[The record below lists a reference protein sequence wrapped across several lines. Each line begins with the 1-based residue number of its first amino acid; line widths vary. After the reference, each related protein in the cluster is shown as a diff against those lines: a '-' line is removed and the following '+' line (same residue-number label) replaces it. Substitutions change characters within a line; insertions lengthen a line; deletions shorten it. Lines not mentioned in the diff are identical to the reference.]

1 MNNKETREKE
11 RLQII
16 KEELYKIL
24 TLIKEYEKEQ
34 MDKEVYALIPKEWH
48 PEIKM
53 FTVMFEAFPYE
64 ENEFFSL
71 ISIDGNLKRVSSQDI
86 NETYNNDEYNPR
98 DGELVR
104 AADLLAAFIEAYVA
118 IQNGCSSRDL
128 KEAMTTLKN
137 NYGRE
142 NIGGINLGEL
152 YADFD

>member
-1 MNNKETREKE
+1 
-11 RLQII
+11 
-16 KEELYKIL
+16 
-24 TLIKEYEKEQ
+24 

-53 FTVMFEAFPYE
+53 FTGMFEAFPHE

-71 ISIDGNLKRVSSQDI
+71 VNINGNLKRVTSQDI
-86 NETYNNDEYNPR
+86 NETYNSNEFNPR

-104 AADLLAAFIEAYVA
+104 AADLLAAFIEADVA

-128 KEAMTTLKN
+128 KEARTTLKS

-142 NIGGINLGEL
+142 TIGGINLGEL